1 MVHNPWFTP
10 STCKRHH
17 QNLLETLLCVWW
29 FSRLCFWPFLLLD
42 SLQSSTMQALKQTQV
57 LTTQSQL
64 LVTQKRKVLFHTSTD
79 FGGVSNGLRFG
90 GSMVY
95 KGSMMGFWFW
105 FAGSFVWL
113 EWMTVHGKS
122 YFYICEKLCFFLEE
136 HLWKSWC
143 SILLLVGVN
152 HSRIVAS
159 LVASISPY
167 CRQGKPP
174 KHLKVKRQAVIINY

>member
-57 LTTQSQL
+57 LTTQSQV
-64 LVTQKRKVLFHTSTD
+64 LVTQKRKVLFHTSTY

-90 GSMVY
+90 GSMVIRVAWWDFDFGLPVPSSDWSEWLCM
-95 KGSMMGFWFW
+95 GSPIFTFVK
-105 FAGSFVWL
+105 SFV
-113 EWMTVHGKS
+113 
-122 YFYICEKLCFFLEE
+122 FF
-136 HLWKSWC
+136 
-143 SILLLVGVN
+143 
-152 HSRIVAS
+152 
-159 LVASISPY
+159 
-167 CRQGKPP
+167 
-174 KHLKVKRQAVIINY
+174 

>member
-57 LTTQSQL
+57 STTQSQV

-90 GSMVY
+90 GSMVIRVA
-95 KGSMMGFWFW
+95 KHDGILIL
-105 FAGSFVWL
+105 V
-113 EWMTVHGKS
+113 
-122 YFYICEKLCFFLEE
+122 CRFLRLIGVNDCAWQVLFL
-136 HLWKSWC
+136 HLWKA
-143 SILLLVGVN
+143 LFFF
-152 HSRIVAS
+152 R
-159 LVASISPY
+159 
-167 CRQGKPP
+167 RTF
-174 KHLKVKRQAVIINY
+174 VKKLT